1 MNEVMIVEG
10 KTPQETIENFN
21 ATKVYLREQ
30 VESVVS
36 QTRNLV
42 VTDETLGAAKKQHAE
57 INKLIKSLSSTRNG
71 VKKELLE
78 QFNDMEAT
86 IKDLEKDLKE
96 ANTELNGQLN
106 TYKQKELDER
116 RQHVTELVTEI
127 APQYGVQP
135 SEFLVT
141 DDFISSKKTEKRLV
155 EMVVDGLK
163 VIQGWHK
170 TDDMAEQLLLLEAQ
184 KRGLDPQTYL
194 DQYDNQERETKD
206 TEVIVKRMDVDL
218 MNLERQRQAEFESLQ
233 TETYGD
239 KVINTST
246 GEIEQTRT
254 VQYTVTGTPA
264 QLEAIEKF
272 IKQTGAEL
280 NG

>member
-1 MNEVMIVEG
+1 MNEVLIVEG

-21 ATKVYLREQ
+21 ATKAYLREQ

-116 RQHVTELVTEI
+116 RQHVAELVSEI

-184 KRGLDPQTYL
+184 KRLDPQTYL
-194 DQYDNQERETKD
+194 DQYDNQEREAKD

-233 TETYGD
+233 TETHGD

-272 IKQTGAEL
+272 IKQTGAKYTV
-280 NG
+280 G